1 VAGAAGNF
9 ATLVAGRAAQ
19 GVFGALLAPA
29 ALSIVAVTFDNSRH
43 RARAFGIFGAI
54 AGAGGAVGLL
64 AGGLLIQHL
73 NWRWTLY
80 VNVILAAIGVAGAAG
95 FLRQGARSA
104 QRPALEW
111 WGTALVSAGLFAVVY
126 GLSRANSAGWASASS
141 WGFLVAAVVL
151 LVFGAWYAFHGVGPF
166 RAEVLRQTAEP
177 GSGALTVELR
187 VSNDGDRKGRTR
199 CRITG
204 VGPDG
209 RLRSSEVKLSP
220 VVPGHGSVQFQ
231 LRGERFA
238 DAHDVQTSC
247 A

>member
-1 VAGAAGNF
+1 MNVRVCPRCQ
-9 ATLVAGRAAQ
+9 TPVQ
-19 GVFGALLAPA
+19 
-29 ALSIVAVTFDNSRH
+29 
-43 RARAFGIFGAI
+43 
-54 AGAGGAVGLL
+54 AGGKVCERCEQPVDGPS
-64 AGGLLIQHL
+64 
-73 NWRWTLY
+73 Y
-80 VNVILAAIGVAGAAG
+80 VVRYN
-95 FLRQGARSA
+95 
-104 QRPALEW
+104 P
-111 WGTALVSAGLFAVVY
+111 AGLPTPSPIQGHATVMV
-126 GLSRANSAGWASASS
+126 G
-141 WGFLVAAVVL
+141 VIAAVVL

-209 RLRSSEVKLSP
+209 RLRSSEVQLSP